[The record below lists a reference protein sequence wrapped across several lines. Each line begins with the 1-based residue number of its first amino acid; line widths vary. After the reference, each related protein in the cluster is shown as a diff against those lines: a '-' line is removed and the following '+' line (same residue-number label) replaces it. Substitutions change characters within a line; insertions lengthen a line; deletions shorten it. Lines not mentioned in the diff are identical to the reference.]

1 MYTIGYKLVIIYI
14 KEIEKFVVNLNL
26 LEECMDK
33 LNKKVERLEKE
44 YDRNPFAVLKNAKIM
59 KRAAKLQ
66 AKIDNRRRK

>member
-1 MYTIGYKLVIIYI
+1 MYTIGYKLAIIYLL
-14 KEIEKFVVNLNL
+14 KIEKFIVNLNL

-33 LNKKVERLEKE
+33 LNKKMERLEKE
-44 YDRNPFAVLKNAKIM
+44 YDRNPFSVLKNAKIM